1 MRAESAAICSKK
13 GDKQL
18 FIAPHGAHAMSFS
31 ENKEAY
37 EQEVQVFLQ
46 PFESNEDKRGE

>member
-31 ENKEAY
+31 ENKAAY
-37 EQEVQVFLQ
+37 EQEVQGFLQ
-46 PFESNEDKRGE
+46 QFESNEDKRGE